1 MKLVENVHLDF
12 ERFLEYEH
20 AEPVESRS
28 FNLALELIKP
38 GADVLDIGGAS
49 GILLSELLKR
59 SSANFNAHLLEID
72 ELYRTRIKDSRIN
85 FIKGSILNLD
95 LSQQLFDIVLAR
107 QVLHHLIGSTFKQT
121 KVNQIKALQNLWKCV
136 KSEGYLIIEEEM
148 NNNEL
153 ASKIIFYGAKIAKL
167 SGLKIKSLELG
178 RLIVCFMS
186 QKELI
191 RSTQALESAKIYDQQ
206 FDEWHFDGLM
216 KATNLM
222 NKVGLLFLAIQKTRP
237 VLT

>member
-1 MKLVENVHLDF
+1 
-12 ERFLEYEH
+12 
-20 AEPVESRS
+20 
-28 FNLALELIKP
+28 
-38 GADVLDIGGAS
+38 
-49 GILLSELLKR
+49 
-59 SSANFNAHLLEID
+59 
-72 ELYRTRIKDSRIN
+72 
-85 FIKGSILNLD
+85 
-95 LSQQLFDIVLAR
+95 
-107 QVLHHLIGSTFKQT
+107 LHHLIGSTFKQT

-153 ASKIIFYGAKIAKL
+153 ASKIIFYGSKIAKL